1 MSMRDKRI
9 FGSGSMIRFNMCRQS
24 TNIDPTTMRMLYWAF
39 LMHVTRWKPLNL
51 RNVGTFCNCLW
62 TVVAVDKLALITDAN
77 LGRNL
82 EISITHLLPV
92 VFYLTNC
99 FRS

>member
-1 MSMRDKRI
+1 MGFSYACDVMETVEFEK
-9 FGSGSMIRFNMCRQS
+9 S
-24 TNIDPTTMRMLYWAF
+24 
-39 LMHVTRWKPLNL
+39 
-51 RNVGTFCNCLW
+51 GTFRDCLW
-62 TVVAVDKLALITDAN
+62 TVVAEDKLALITDAN

-99 FRS
+99 FRSLNSLADLSGKSKE

>member
-1 MSMRDKRI
+1 MGFSYACDVMETVEFEK
-9 FGSGSMIRFNMCRQS
+9 
-24 TNIDPTTMRMLYWAF
+24 Y
-39 LMHVTRWKPLNL
+39 
-51 RNVGTFCNCLW
+51 GTFWNCLW

-92 VFYLTNC
+92 VFYLTNS